1 MRRFLSRI
9 SFESP
14 DRMEVTDEMRI
25 LISGHAC
32 LLLVGDPTEEFFK
45 LEKVLLYRR
54 KFSLNGNR
62 WSSYLDDSDIHFAWE
77 ELQKGAK
84 HNTGWNPALFRFA
97 EALQLA
103 TGWRGQ
109 EQAFERWFVEYQKMI
124 ELGKGE
130 QWQPEGLHDA
140 VHALQQFTVLFLKFQ
155 KH

>member
-1 MRRFLSRI
+1 MSFLDPSTGEWQTCLRHNLPGYRFQPDALRDKLHDLMRRFLSRI

-32 LLLVGDPTEEFFK
+32 LLLVGDPTEEFYK

-54 KFSLNGNR
+54 KFSLNANR

-77 ELQKGAK
+77 ELQKGVE

-103 TGWRGQ
+103 TGWRG
-109 EQAFERWFVEYQKMI
+109 
-124 ELGKGE
+124 
-130 QWQPEGLHDA
+130 
-140 VHALQQFTVLFLKFQ
+140 
-155 KH
+155 